1 MKTNKDLLMQPLTD
15 EELASVSGGV
25 TGEPN
30 AECEAECSRY
40 KQASQAVYMKC
51 YLKCLSCKS
60 AGKIL

>member
-25 TGEPN
+25 TGGTN

-51 YLKCLSCKS
+51 YWKCLSCKS
-60 AGKIL
+60 TGKNL